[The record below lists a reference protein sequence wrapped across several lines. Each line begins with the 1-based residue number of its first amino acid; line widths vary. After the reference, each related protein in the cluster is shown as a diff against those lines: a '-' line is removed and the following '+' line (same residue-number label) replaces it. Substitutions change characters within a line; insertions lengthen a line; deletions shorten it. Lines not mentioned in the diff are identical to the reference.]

1 MSNWVLC
8 TQILREEYSMFEVLE
23 PSCCIYV
30 VITMEGPSNYYTV
43 TRIFPSLGFT
53 KFSWQPQNDNMTKYN
68 CDWLKFK
75 RESDRSAITDQ
86 ALNSNWSNSG
96 HIRNCGKNRVLSEFS
111 LNLEPKRSLNFCW
124 HHGNREKELRPLPMK
139 LTSPSPKVVLYK
151 HSIYVGLFLCNNR
164 EKPIGHQP
172 THV

>member
-1 MSNWVLC
+1 MSNWGLC
-8 TQILREEYSMFEVLE
+8 TQIFREDDSRFEVLKL
-23 PSCCIYV
+23 SCCNYV
-30 VITMEGPSNYYTV
+30 VITVEGPSNYYTV
-43 TRIFPSLGFT
+43 TRIFPSLCLV

-86 ALNSNWSNSG
+86 ALNSNWSNRG

-124 HHGNREKELRPLPMK
+124 HHISIEKEPRPVPMK
-139 LTSPSPKVVLYK
+139 FTSSSPKVFLNK
-151 HSIYVGLFLCNNR
+151 HSIYRGLFLCNN
-164 EKPIGHQP
+164 
-172 THV
+172 